1 MRGDA
6 GFPVRLRYTK
16 QGKVRWIGHRDLARA
31 FERAFRIEA
40 LPLAFSEG
48 FSPHPKISFGL
59 ALSVGFESQAE
70 YLDLQLTRFVDV
82 DELVPRLSAVLPD
95 GVDVVGSAALVD
107 RAPSLQEAVT
117 AVTWRCA
124 VGPADRSPSAT
135 DELREALG
143 ATIDATLAAPTLV
156 VTRRRKGREVNDDIR
171 PAIVSMRAVD
181 DGEIEVE
188 CATRPVS
195 PKPTEVLAAMGQL
208 APTAPLAVQRVRR
221 THQWIERDGVRHE
234 PLDADRRPH
243 VPEARAS

>member
-6 GFPVRLRYTK
+6 GYPVRLRYTK
-16 QGKVRWIGHRDLARA
+16 HGKVRWIGHRDLARA
-31 FERAFRIEA
+31 FERAFRIES

-59 ALSVGFESQAE
+59 ALSVGFESDAE

-82 DELVPRLSAVLPD
+82 DELAPRLSAVLPD
-95 GVDVVGSAALVD
+95 GIDVVGAAVLVD

-124 VGPADRSPSAT
+124 ITPVDRSPSAS
-135 DELREALG
+135 DERRPAL
-143 ATIDATLAAPTLV
+143 AAAIDATLAAPTLV
-156 VTRRRKGREVNDDIR
+156 VTRRRKGREVDDDIR
-171 PAIVSMRAVD
+171 PALVSMRVVD

-188 CATRPVS
+188 CGTRPVS
-195 PKPTEVLAAMGQL
+195 PKPTDVFAAMGQL
-208 APTAPLAVQRVRR
+208 APTAPIEVHEVRR

>member
-1 MRGDA
+1 
-6 GFPVRLRYTK
+6 VRLRYTK

-59 ALSVGFESQAE
+59 AISVGFESDAE

-82 DELVPRLSAVLPD
+82 DELAPRLSAVLPD
-95 GVDVVGSAALVD
+95 GIDVVGAAALVD

-124 VGPADRSPSAT
+124 VTPVDRSPRTAG
-135 DELREALG
+135 ELRDALA
-143 ATIDATLAAPTLV
+143 ATIDATLAAPALV
-156 VTRRRKGREVNDDIR
+156 VTRRRKGREVSDDIR
-171 PAIVSMRAVD
+171 PALVSIGAVD
-181 DGEIEVE
+181 GGELEVE

-195 PKPTEVLAAMGQL
+195 PKPTDVVAAMRQI
-208 APTAPLAVQRVRR
+208 APTAPLEVHRVRR